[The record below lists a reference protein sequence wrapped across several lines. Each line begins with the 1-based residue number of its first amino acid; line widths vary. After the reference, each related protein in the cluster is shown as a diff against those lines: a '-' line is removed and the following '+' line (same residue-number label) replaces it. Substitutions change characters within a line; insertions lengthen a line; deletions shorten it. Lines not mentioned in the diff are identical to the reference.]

1 MFYLFV
7 FCFVMQLCSVGCS
20 SIGCQF
26 TPFTTHATIIVK
38 CLSLKLC
45 FLISFPVDSPL
56 TEDWHWR
63 RSLVLEYQY
72 GKLDKDWTTFMI
84 FCRRQYCRQILKL
97 ENLLPSLFLV
107 LVAIIMVSKLVQG
120 AILNYPKMSN
130 PIMSNP
136 IMSEHLDLCPRISKM

>member
-1 MFYLFV
+1 MVMLRIQCCLFDFLLFV
-7 FCFVMQLCSVGCS
+7 CLFLCLLFCNAIMQCWMLFRAT
-20 SIGCQF
+20 IGCQF

-45 FLISFPVDSPL
+45 FLVSFPVDSPL

-120 AILNYPKMSN
+120 TILNYSQN
-130 PIMSNP
+130 V
-136 IMSEHLDLCPRISKM
+136 

>member
-1 MFYLFV
+1 M
-7 FCFVMQLCSVGCS
+7 
-20 SIGCQF
+20 
-26 TPFTTHATIIVK
+26 
-38 CLSLKLC
+38 
-45 FLISFPVDSPL
+45 
-56 TEDWHWR
+56 
-63 RSLVLEYQY
+63 VLEYQY

-136 IMSEHLDLCPRISKM
+136 IMSEHLDLCPRMSKM

>member
-1 MFYLFV
+1 MLWSCSGYSVVCLIFCFLFV
-7 FCFVMQLCSVGCS
+7 CFFLCLLFCNAIMQCWMLFRAT
-20 SIGCQF
+20 IGCQF

-45 FLISFPVDSPL
+45 FLVSFPVDSPL

-120 AILNYPKMSN
+120 AILNYSQN
-130 PIMSNP
+130 V
-136 IMSEHLDLCPRISKM
+136 